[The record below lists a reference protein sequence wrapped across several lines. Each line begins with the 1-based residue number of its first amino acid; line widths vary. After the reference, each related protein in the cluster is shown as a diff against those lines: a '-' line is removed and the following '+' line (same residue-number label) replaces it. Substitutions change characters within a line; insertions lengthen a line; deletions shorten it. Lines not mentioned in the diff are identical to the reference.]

1 MLDLLS
7 NLADRSCCQDGSKG
21 KLVGAAAL
29 DMAWRNLDSEKD
41 LGRRICRRHV
51 GVGCVVD
58 DGDCGLII
66 DCPSRMHVVVLNQ
79 TSKDE
84 NAVKRVCISK
94 VIRDDQVSP

>member
-7 NLADRSCCQDGSKG
+7 NLADWSCCQDGSKG

-29 DMAWRNLDSEKD
+29 DVAWRNLDSEKD

-58 DGDCGLII
+58 DGDFGLFI
-66 DCPSRMHVVVLNQ
+66 DCPSRMHVVVLKQ

-84 NAVKRVCISK
+84 NAAKRECISNI
-94 VIRDDQVSP
+94 VRDDQVSP